1 MHHLHDLSLG
11 RVDGERVS
19 TAHVR
24 SPSSHWRR
32 RHCAEQW
39 RRESTSAATSSIPPD
54 TVQTCP
60 TPSHQH
66 RTRPPTA
73 VSHLLP
79 WMNTTT
85 ARLICSQRLDQ
96 VNVTFPIAS
105 HPLPD
110 SSPHSPP
117 PPSLLTSPP
126 SLLPSLHTVTY
137 SIHAPS
143 TFNSPTP
150 HSTHFHTHFTLTPH
164 SLHTHSTL
172 TSHSLHTHFTLSQP
186 SLTLTPPP
194 PPPPPPPPH
203 AGESDAKQSCLV
215 EEGILKDSVP
225 KGGEGEKKEFPLPLK
240 VCKV

>member
-11 RVDGERVS
+11 RVDGERAS

-24 SPSSHWRR
+24 SLSSHWRR

-105 HPLPD
+105 HPLSD

-137 SIHAPS
+137 SMHQAHL
-143 TFNSPTP
+143 THPTP
-150 HSTHFHTHFTLTPH
+150 LTPH
-164 SLHTHSTL
+164 TSTL
-172 TSHSLHTHFTLSQP
+172 TSHSLHTPHSLHTHFTLTQP
-186 SLTLTPPP
+186 SLHTLSTVTYTHPSPPP
-194 PPPPPPPPH
+194 PPP
-203 AGESDAKQSCLV
+203 SCRR
-215 EEGILKDSVP
+215 E
-225 KGGEGEKKEFPLPLK
+225 
-240 VCKV
+240 